1 MFLAGANFGLHF
13 VAWRSSSLKVY
24 LEDSEFRFYALV
36 MFSAVGLTAAMLYF
50 DGKYPDA
57 SEAVRYASVHVVSV
71 MTCTG
76 IFLGDHSTWPY
87 FLPVMIT
94 MLSIIGGCA
103 GSTGGGMKDIRVLLL
118 IKQAIREINL
128 LVHPR
133 AHIPIKINGQVV
145 ESNVVQGV
153 WGFFFIYVSVYM
165 IFMLGLM
172 ADGEDQVTAFSAV
185 AATINNMGLGLGKVS
200 SNFAPLSDFS
210 KWWLSLCMI
219 MGRLELMTVLVL
231 LTPAFWRK

>member
-1 MFLAGANFGLHF
+1 MALFLARDGHHAEHH
-13 VAWRSSSLKVY
+13 WWMC
-24 LEDSEFRFYALV
+24 RFY
-36 MFSAVGLTAAMLYF
+36 
-50 DGKYPDA
+50 
-57 SEAVRYASVHVVSV
+57 R
-71 MTCTG
+71 
-76 IFLGDHSTWPY
+76 
-87 FLPVMIT
+87 
-94 MLSIIGGCA
+94 GGV
-103 GSTGGGMKDIRVLLL
+103 KDIRFLLL

-133 AHIPIKINGQVV
+133 AHIPIKINGQIV
-145 ESNVVQGV
+145 EENVVKGV
-153 WGFFFIYVSVYM
+153 WGFFFIYVAVYV

-185 AATINNMGLGLGKVS
+185 AATINNMGLGLGRVS